1 MKTLALITFLFSFS
15 LSSLA
20 STDFCSFDESY
31 QYFDE
36 LKSQGIKH
44 IKRTRNHKR
53 FTFLEKNLI
62 HLTITLQSWYVGVSR
77 EEAILT
83 FSHVNEYGERG
94 PNAGEVLYYQIG
106 HKNFV
111 LVHYWP
117 GDNEYGAFYELK
129 VAGSYELKGIIRDGG
144 IYCET
149 IH

>member
-1 MKTLALITFLFSFS
+1 MKVLVLISLLFS
-15 LSSLA
+15 LSSVA
-20 STDFCSFDESY
+20 STDFCSYSETY
-31 QYFDE
+31 QFFDE
-36 LKSQGIKH
+36 LESQGIKH
-44 IKRTRNHKR
+44 IKRARNHKR

-83 FSHVNEYGERG
+83 FSQVDESNQRG

-106 HKNFV
+106 NKNFV